1 MTIHYDSKT
10 DLLYLRIE
18 SSEQEVVNKRV
29 SDEIVLDIGENEKI
43 IGIEIMDAS
52 KNINLDKLMPID
64 YLKAV

>member
-18 SSEQEVVNKRV
+18 PAIQDVINRRV
-29 SDEIVLDIGENEKI
+29 TEDIVLDIGKDNKI

-52 KNINLDKLMPID
+52 KHVNLDKLMPID
-64 YLKAV
+64 YTKVL

>member
-18 SSEQEVVNKRV
+18 PSTQQVINKKV

-43 IGIEIMDAS
+43 MGIEILDAS
-52 KNINLDKLMPID
+52 KHINLEKLMPVE
-64 YLKAV
+64 YSKAG

>member
-10 DLLYLRIE
+10 DLWYLRIE

>member
-18 SSEQEVVNKRV
+18 SSTQQVINKRV
-29 SDEIVLDIGENEKI
+29 SEEMVLDIGENGKI

-52 KNINLDKLMPID
+52 QHINLEKLMPID
-64 YLKAV
+64 YYKAL

>member
-18 SSEQEVVNKRV
+18 PSANEVINKRV
-29 SDEIVLDIGENEKI
+29 SDEIVLDIGQDEKI

-52 KNINLDKLMPID
+52 KHINLEKLMPVE
-64 YLKAV
+64 YSKAG